1 MNRELMP
8 TRRPVPGLGA
18 VLGRAV
24 LALFTAAFA
33 IFEAVAHGW
42 WTALAG
48 AALLVAPGLVGR
60 VGPRADR
67 AAHRALPPVV
77 VLIAYSLSPLEQPWI
92 FTAALG
98 WLTAV
103 AISSCASAGRRR
115 RCSTTG

>member
-1 MNRELMP
+1 MTGELTP
-8 TRRPVPGLGA
+8 PRRPAAGLGA
-18 VLGRAV
+18 VLGWAA

-33 IFEAVAHGW
+33 TFEAVAHGW
-42 WTALAG
+42 WTGLAG

-60 VGPRADR
+60 IGPRADR

-77 VLIAYSLSPLEQPWI
+77 VLTAYSLSPLEQPWI

-98 WLTAV
+98 WLTGV
-103 AISSCASAGRRR
+103 AISWCASAGRRR

>member
-1 MNRELMP
+1 M
-8 TRRPVPGLGA
+8 LGWA
-18 VLGRAV
+18 A

-48 AALLVAPGLVGR
+48 AALLVVPGLVGR
-60 VGPRADR
+60 VGPVGPRADR

-98 WLTAV
+98 RLTAV